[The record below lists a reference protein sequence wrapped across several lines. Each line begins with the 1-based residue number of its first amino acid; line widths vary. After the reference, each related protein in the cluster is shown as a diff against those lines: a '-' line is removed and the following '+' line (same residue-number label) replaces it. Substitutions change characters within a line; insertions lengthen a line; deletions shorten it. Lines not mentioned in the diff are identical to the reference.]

1 MPKVIEYFC
10 DRCKEKIG
18 MRDVTKIIYN
28 DYIYDPTEFYLCYN
42 CNKDFEKFMRNKKG
56 AKEVKND

>member
-10 DRCKEKIG
+10 DRCKERIS

-28 DYIYDPTEFYLCYN
+28 DYIYDPDEFYLCYK
-42 CNKDFEKFMRNKKG
+42 CNKDFEKFM
-56 AKEVKND
+56 KNEKDK

>member
-1 MPKVIEYFC
+1 MPKVTEYFC

-28 DYIYDPTEFYLCYN
+28 DYIYDPEEFYLCYN
-42 CNKDFEKFMRNKKG
+42 CNKDFEKFMENKKE
-56 AKEVKND
+56 KK